1 MAAGKKI
8 QRYKFGLSPLAVSL
22 LPFAF
27 CTVRYAI
34 IKFME
39 MVKNK
44 AVLFLRMIKF
54 SHSVFALPFAF
65 TGAVL
70 ASAWGNGKA
79 AAFWGIA
86 GFPPAGKLF
95 WITAAMVGARSGAMG
110 LNRIIDRKIDAANP
124 RTAGREIP
132 AGKIRVLD
140 AAIFTSVALS
150 LLIFAAYRLNPLCLK
165 LSPLAIL
172 VLVLYSYTKRFT
184 WMAHFVLGIAI
195 AAAPLGAWIAIR
207 GTLDKEIL
215 PLSLAVVFWLAGF
228 DVLYALQD
236 IEFDR
241 GHGIHSIPQ
250 KFGIKGSLVL
260 SKLFHFITW
269 LLLAATGVI
278 FGLNI
283 IYWVGMI
290 VIAGLLIYEHSLV
303 KADDLSGL
311 DMAFFNMN
319 GYISI
324 AIFLFT
330 MVSIST
336 GNGR

>member
-1 MAAGKKI
+1 
-8 QRYKFGLSPLAVSL
+8 
-22 LPFAF
+22 
-27 CTVRYAI
+27 
-34 IKFME
+34 ME
-39 MVKNK
+39 IVKNK

-65 TGAVL
+65 AGAML
-70 ASAWGNGKA
+70 ASAWRHENG
-79 AAFWGIA
+79 GIA
-86 GFPPAGKLF
+86 GFPPAEKLF

-124 RTAGREIP
+124 RTAGRELP
-132 AGKIRVLD
+132 SGKIGVLD
-140 AAIFTSVALS
+140 AAAFTSVALL
-150 LLIFAAYRLNPLCLK
+150 LLIFSAYRLNPLCLK

-172 VLVLYSYTKRFT
+172 VLVLYSFTKRFT

-195 AAAPLGAWIAIR
+195 AAAPLGAWIAVR

-215 PLSLAVVFWLAGF
+215 PLSIAVVFWLAGF

-236 IEFDR
+236 LDFDR
-241 GHGIHSIPQ
+241 GYGLHSIPQ
-250 KFGIKGSLVL
+250 RFGIKRSLVL

-283 IYWVGMI
+283 IYWIGMI
-290 VIAGLLIYEHSLV
+290 IIAGLLIYEHSLV
-303 KADDLSGL
+303 KAEDLSSL
-311 DMAFFNMN
+311 DTAFFNMN

-324 AIFLFT
+324 AVFVFT
-330 MVSIST
+330 FFSLI
-336 GNGR
+336 G